1 MCYND
6 LATDPT
12 YSYHYYLSNVLPVND
27 VLAVALPDLLP
38 ALACKFV
45 PKFLSAVFGL
55 ACMTGCRG
63 LLVAATKLSRW
74 APYSYYDGLI

>member
-45 PKFLSAVFGL
+45 PKFLRMNLCSVWFGL
-55 ACMTGCRG
+55 HDWVPWFAGSRDQIIKMGT
-63 LLVAATKLSRW
+63 LLIL
-74 APYSYYDGLI
+74 